1 MSNKI
6 ASIQG
11 LRTLLFLCILLFHCG
26 TPLFSIG
33 WGGVNIFLTLTSF
46 LLTKSLLCKNRETI
60 KVRGMI

>member
-33 WGGVNIFLTLTSF
+33 WGGGKYLLDFNIISAYQEP
-46 LLTKSLLCKNRETI
+46 SL
-60 KVRGMI
+60 